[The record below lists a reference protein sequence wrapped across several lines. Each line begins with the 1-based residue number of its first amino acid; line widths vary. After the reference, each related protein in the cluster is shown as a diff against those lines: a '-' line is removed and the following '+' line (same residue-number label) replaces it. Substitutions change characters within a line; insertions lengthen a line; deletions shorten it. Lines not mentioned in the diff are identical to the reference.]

1 MGAST
6 LKQAKALLS
15 RTERVQRDDVSPNPS
30 EILLRF
36 YWEQQETKRIGM
48 EDTKAFAI
56 HLKTA
61 VLEAGEVRGEEA
73 FEEMVEP

>member
-1 MGAST
+1 
-6 LKQAKALLS
+6 
-15 RTERVQRDDVSPNPS
+15 
-30 EILLRF
+30 
-36 YWEQQETKRIGM
+36 M

-56 HLKTA
+56 LLKTA